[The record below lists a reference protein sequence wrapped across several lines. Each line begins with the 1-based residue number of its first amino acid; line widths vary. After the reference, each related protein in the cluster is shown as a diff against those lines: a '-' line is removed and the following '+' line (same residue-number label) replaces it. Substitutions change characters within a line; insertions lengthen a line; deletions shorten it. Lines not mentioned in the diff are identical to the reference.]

1 MKIEWS
7 KWNVGGKII
16 FIAGSMAVISMF
28 MNWVDFGITA
38 RIGISQGAFLIL
50 VFWIYPIYM
59 LLNNRIIE
67 LRWGLPSAILSIL
80 AVIIYIASKSK
91 SLAGYSDNF
100 SAIGAWLFL
109 IASIALTI
117 GVAKYLPIDANT
129 GEEEERKLA
138 LEKLAKMLLLVVL
151 FAVGLSM
158 LGYWL
163 FTPSNKVSAIHLIS
177 GLICI
182 GLVIWI
188 GKSLKEPSSR
198 KEIVTEKTKS
208 LKVQGSYVSNFV
220 IKILLSC
227 AIFSLIASVASP
239 LSIPHSDFSFIETVV
254 INLITNSVIFLSI
267 GLIPL
272 LFVLIL
278 AKRQAT
284 VEGKIKRLNWGII
297 ITWIISLFILLI
309 LNDAK

>member
-1 MKIEWS
+1 MVFGKKGVYSSYTLRGNCFLHVAILGTVVDAPENGTIEFKFYRKRSGGIMKIEWS

-220 IKILLSC
+220 IRFFLVVPFLALSLPLQVHSAYRTPTLALLK
-227 AIFSLIASVASP
+227 L
-239 LSIPHSDFSFIETVV
+239 
-254 INLITNSVIFLSI
+254 
-267 GLIPL
+267 
-272 LFVLIL
+272 
-278 AKRQAT
+278 
-284 VEGKIKRLNWGII
+284 
-297 ITWIISLFILLI
+297 
-309 LNDAK
+309 